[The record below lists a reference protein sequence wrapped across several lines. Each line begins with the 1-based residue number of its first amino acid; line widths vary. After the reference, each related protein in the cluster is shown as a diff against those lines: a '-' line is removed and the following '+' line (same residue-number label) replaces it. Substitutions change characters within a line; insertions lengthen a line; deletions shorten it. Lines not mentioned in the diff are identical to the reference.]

1 MPGRRA
7 ARPYRAKGSWV
18 PRLAGVVVVVLL
30 AVGGLVAY
38 VVSGHHNRGGPPG
51 HDHTVLSSRVLKV
64 QNVGIVDFGPADDGD
79 SFVGSREDHPLM
91 LLWQAR
97 RASFVPIPA
106 SALAAPTSGGAG
118 VPAWTDNQM
127 ADGSHIFIFTATG
140 RCLAAGRRG
149 AGGNA
154 TGVSLARCDLSVAQR
169 WRPVD
174 ASAAQGQVFSKFK
187 NVLTGTCLTAP
198 QTGPG
203 QATLTKCGP
212 PRMKTQEIA
221 FWWVA

>member
-38 VVSGHHNRGGPPG
+38 VVSSHHDRGGLAG

-97 RASFVPIPA
+97 IASFVPIPA

-118 VPAWTDNQM
+118 APAWTDNQM
-127 ADGSHIFIFTATG
+127 ADGTHIFIFTATG
-140 RCLAAGRRG
+140 RCLAAGRRS
-149 AGGNA
+149 AGRNVA
-154 TGVSLARCDLSVAQR
+154 VVSLARCDLSVAQR
-169 WRPVD
+169 WRPID
-174 ASAAQGQVFSKFK
+174 ASAALGQVFSKFR
-187 NVLTGTCLTAP
+187 NAMTGTCLTAP
-198 QTGPG
+198 RTGPG
-203 QATLTKCGP
+203 PATLTKCGP
-212 PRMKTQEIA
+212 PRIKTQEFA